1 MTLYVILL
9 GSAVMYGLHDEN
21 LMTEIK
27 ILFGEKL
34 ALIPGTKLVIGNIQ
48 LANVWAGAIAPE
60 TLEVYFSRD
69 TVLATMLELL
79 NKRWQTL
86 DLISVMQEVK
96 RTLASSHAH
105 SRYLSSEDVIIVN
118 ENLSCVPRLQKVD
131 KSLGQ
136 VDSKQE

>member
-1 MTLYVILL
+1 
-9 GSAVMYGLHDEN
+9 MYGLHGEN

-27 ILFGEKL
+27 ILFEEKL

-48 LANVWAGAIAPE
+48 LSIANVWADAIAPE
-60 TLEVYFSRD
+60 TLEVYFSRE
-69 TVLATMLELL
+69 TALATMLELL

-105 SRYLSSEDVIIVN
+105 SRYLSSDDVLVN
-118 ENLSCVPRLQKVD
+118 ENLSCVPRLQKVVD

>member
-1 MTLYVILL
+1 MTLHVILL
-9 GSAVMYGLHDEN
+9 GSAFMYGPHGKN

-34 ALIPGTKLVIGNIQ
+34 ALIPGTKLVIGNIR
-48 LANVWAGAIAPE
+48 LANVLGDAIVPE
-60 TLEVYFSRD
+60 TLEVYFSSD

-96 RTLASSHAH
+96 RTLASSNAH
-105 SRYLSSEDVIIVN
+105 GRYLSLEDAMVN

>member
-1 MTLYVILL
+1 
-9 GSAVMYGLHDEN
+9 MYGLHGEN
-21 LMTEIK
+21 LMTAIK

-48 LANVWAGAIAPE
+48 LADVWADAIAPE
-60 TLEVYFSRD
+60 TLEVYLSRD

-79 NKRWQTL
+79 NKRWHTL

-96 RTLASSHAH
+96 RTLASSPAH
-105 SRYLSSEDVIIVN
+105 TRYLSSEDVIVN

>member
-9 GSAVMYGLHDEN
+9 GSAFMYELLGEN
-21 LMTEIK
+21 LMTGIK

-34 ALIPGTKLVIGNIQ
+34 ALIPGTKLVISNFQ
-48 LANVWAGAIAPE
+48 LANLWADAIAPE

-105 SRYLSSEDVIIVN
+105 SRYMSSEDVTVN

>member
-1 MTLYVILL
+1 MTIYVILL
-9 GSAVMYGLHDEN
+9 GTAYMRGLHGEN
-21 LMTEIK
+21 LMTEIM
-27 ILFGEKL
+27 ILLGEKL
-34 ALIPGTKLVIGNIQ
+34 ALIPGPKLVIGNIQ
-48 LANVWAGAIAPE
+48 LEIRWAGTIGPE

-96 RTLASSHAH
+96 RTLASSPAH
-105 SRYLSSEDVIIVN
+105 SRYLSSEDVLVN

>member
-9 GSAVMYGLHDEN
+9 GSAFMYGLHGEN

-34 ALIPGTKLVIGNIQ
+34 ALISGTKLVIGNIQ
-48 LANVWAGAIAPE
+48 LANVWADAIASE

-105 SRYLSSEDVIIVN
+105 IRYLSSEDVIVN

-131 KSLGQ
+131 KSLAQ